1 MEDFAHAAQIE
12 TEVVEGGKL
21 ILFAV
26 GLGDVVGQRLCLD
39 APEASEVE
47 VITQGTSLVV
57 NYGMFLHLAFHHLVV
72 VGVNHD
78 GIRIISHSEE
88 SLQRVVSPS
97 NGGVAGTDHHV
108 VGICIFSD
116 AGNGVTAFQSVG
128 NNKRASFRHLMMSGK
143 ISTHQEVDMLYSL
156 VLMKH
161 RQGILRIADV
171 FARQEKVYFFSH
183 FLTLFLFISAL
194 FGGLNLC
201 FLSLFYLIILKYVAK
216 ILIFRQKTLSLQ
228 YE

>member
-1 MEDFAHAAQIE
+1 
-12 TEVVEGGKL
+12 
-21 ILFAV
+21 
-26 GLGDVVGQRLCLD
+26 
-39 APEASEVE
+39 
-47 VITQGTSLVV
+47 
-57 NYGMFLHLAFHHLVV
+57 MFLHFAFHHLVV

-78 GIRIISHSEE
+78 GIRIICHSEE

-97 NGGVAGTDHHV
+97 YGGVAGTDHHV

-116 AGNGVTAFQSVG
+116 ADNGVTAFQAVG
-128 NNKRASFRHLMMSGK
+128 DDKRTSFGHLMMSGK

-161 RQGILRIADV
+161 RQGILRIVDV

-183 FLTLFLFISAL
+183 FLTLFLFTSAL